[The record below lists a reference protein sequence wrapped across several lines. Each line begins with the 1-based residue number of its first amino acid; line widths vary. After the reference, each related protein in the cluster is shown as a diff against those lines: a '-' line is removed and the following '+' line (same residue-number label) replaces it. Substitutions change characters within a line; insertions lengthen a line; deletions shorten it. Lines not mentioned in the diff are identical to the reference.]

1 MDNKLNDFKNKIP
14 NVNNTDEI
22 KKQIYLKAKNYKFRQ
37 PFTFKFK
44 YAFAS
49 LLLIIIFISGFIF
62 INNLNKPLTLTYYID
77 NNIETVEL
85 ERNTSITKYINTL
98 YENREIEYI
107 YYNNQLLTLK
117 NDKIKKDTTVIIKY
131 KKVKITLLN
140 NTLQEEINIYKGE
153 SITKEVITIVN
164 KEYIDDLYYDEEY
177 TIKYNGE
184 PIVEDK
190 TLYFKRKSVIVEIC
204 NKNDQ
209 ETINVYLGDIIDNK
223 QISLVNN
230 KYIEDLYYD
239 NEYTKKYN
247 NEEIKENTTLYIK
260 LKTVRVLI
268 INGEITEEVEIEI
281 GSSLTTTL
289 IQIGY
294 ENELYY
300 DQECTKKYEDEIIEE
315 DTKLYQKKVKEYQ
328 LASEEDVTNL
338 TKIAPQTEYYRPKP
352 SFSRLVKSVEASLS
366 HCYIAS
372 IDVESRYIL
381 CGYWHNKDIIWIK
394 YDNPNEIELTYNDLQ
409 LDYKQMYIVF
419 DILIEQD
426 VKTGI
431 AYNQKFKYYQRNTT
445 RNLFIGNDYTILDR
459 PRFERFIYFSN
470 KKVEENKNIYF
481 LCDCTYAYEFQLINE
496 NGKDY
501 IVFDIQRV
509 RSQYYEYG
517 ELVESQSESLI
528 EENIGNEQYDNI
540 KDYLIS
546 DESLDEIIYPIDY
559 VSSTGEQISF
569 TYKKA
574 KLDFDIF
581 LGLLKE

>member
-1 MDNKLNDFKNKIP
+1 MDNKLNDFKNNIP

-22 KKQIYLKAKNYKFRQ
+22 KKQLYLKAKNYKFRQ
-37 PFTFKFK
+37 PLNFKFK

-49 LLLIIIFISGFIF
+49 LLLIIVFILGFIF

-77 NNIETVEL
+77 NNIETAEL

-140 NTLQEEINIYKGE
+140 NTLQEEINIYKGD
-153 SITKEVITIVN
+153 SITKGVITIVN

-190 TLYFKRKSVIVEIC
+190 TLYFERKSVIVEIC
-204 NKNDQ
+204 NKNAQ

-294 ENELYY
+294 ENDLYY

-328 LASEEDVTNL
+328 LASNEDVHNM
-338 TKIAPQTEYYRPKP
+338 TKIISQSGYRGPKR
-352 SFSRLVKSVEASLS
+352 SFSKQMQSVEASLS

-394 YDNPNEIELTYNDLQ
+394 YDNPNEIELTYNDLH
-409 LDYKQMYIVF
+409 LDYMYIVF

-426 VKTGI
+426 VKTGEI
-431 AYNQKFKYYQRNTT
+431 YNQKFKYYQRNTT
-445 RNLFIGNDYTILDR
+445 KNLYIGNDYTILDR
-459 PRFERFIYFSN
+459 PRFERFIYFSLKN
-470 KKVEENKNIYF
+470 IKQNENIYF
-481 LCDCTYAYEFQLINE
+481 VCDFTYENEFQLINE

-509 RSQYYEYG
+509 HSQYYEHG

-528 EENIGNEQYDNI
+528 EENIGNELYDDI
-540 KDYLIS
+540 KENLIL

-559 VSSTGEQISF
+559 ISSTGEQISL

>member
-1 MDNKLNDFKNKIP
+1 MDKKLYDFKNNIP
-14 NVNNTDEI
+14 NVINTDEL
-22 KKQIYLKAKNYKFRQ
+22 KKQIYLKAEGHKST
-37 PFTFKFK
+37 PPLTFKFK
-44 YAFAS
+44 YVFAS

-77 NNIETVEL
+77 NNIKTVEL

-107 YYNNQLLTLK
+107 YYNNHLLTLK

-140 NTLQEEINIYKGE
+140 NTLQEEINIYKGD
-153 SITKEVITIVN
+153 SITKGVITIVN

-190 TLYFKRKSVIVEIC
+190 TLYFERKSVIVEIC
-204 NKNDQ
+204 NKNAQ

-328 LASEEDVTNL
+328 LASEEDVHNMTG
-338 TKIAPQTEYYRPKP
+338 IISQSGYRGPKR
-352 SFSRLVKSVEASLS
+352 SFSKQMQSVEASLS

-409 LDYKQMYIVF
+409 LDYMYIVF
-419 DILIEQD
+419 DMLIEKD
-426 VKTGI
+426 VKTGEI
-431 AYNQKFKYYQRNTT
+431 YNQKFKYYQRNTT
-445 RNLFIGNDYTILDR
+445 KNLYIGNDYTILDR
-459 PRFERFIYFSN
+459 PRFERFIYFSVKN
-470 KKVEENKNIYF
+470 IKQNENIYF
-481 LCDCTYAYEFQLINE
+481 ACDFTYENEFQLINE

-501 IVFDIQRV
+501 IVFDIQCDYQ
-509 RSQYYEYG
+509 QYCIEHNI
-517 ELVESQSESLI
+517 VETKTESLI
-528 EENIGNEQYDNI
+528 DENIGNELYDNI
-540 KDYLIS
+540 KDYLIL
-546 DESLDEIIYPIDY
+546 DESLNEIIYPVDY
-559 VSSTGEQISF
+559 KIPSTGEKLSLTF
-569 TYKKA
+569 KKA

-581 LGLLKE
+581 LGLLNE